1 MEQRTQENGNGSRT
15 ADDLRRHAGEEI
27 EQLRERFEALN
38 DRVVGFIRERPGT
51 AILVALGCGFLVGRL
66 LRS

>member
-1 MEQRTQENGNGSRT
+1 MEQRTQDNGNAARAGGDVRRQAT
-15 ADDLRRHAGEEI
+15 AEL
-27 EQLRERFEALN
+27 EQMRERLEALN
-38 DRVVGFIRERPGT
+38 DRVIGFIRERPGT

>member
-1 MEQRTQENGNGSRT
+1 MEQRTQDNGNGSR
-15 ADDLRRHAGEEI
+15 AGDDLRRQAGEEMD
-27 EQLRERFEALN
+27 QLRERFEALN
-38 DRVVGFIRERPGT
+38 DRVIHFIRERPGT

>member
-1 MEQRTQENGNGSRT
+1 MEQRTQDNGNAARHGDEMR
-15 ADDLRRHAGEEI
+15 APDLDE
-27 EQLRERFEALN
+27 LKERFEALN
-38 DRVVGFIRERPGT
+38 DRVIGFIRERPGT